1 MLSTISG
8 TQPHAALGTH
18 RCLGV
23 GARANVLALPIRS
36 LHLTLTATIRIVGLN
51 EAVFR
56 GFCVIITH
64 IVSVSICA
72 LTHLRVRVCVC
83 LSSCERTR
91 ACVAARV
98 TSTHTARAVD
108 LAHAHVFRPQ
118 SYGLSAPGGGTHSV
132 SSSGHSPSLG
142 SASSEL

>member
-36 LHLTLTATIRIVGLN
+36 LHLTLTATIRIVGLD

-98 TSTHTARAVD
+98 TSTHTA
-108 LAHAHVFRPQ
+108 HAHVFRPQ